1 MGSPRFDNF
10 VFMSHFSETIG
21 KLKHAAIHILLA
33 VVFLMLL
40 YIILQIF
47 AIASFSVPS
56 DSMSPTIKPGDRIF
70 VPKITTG
77 ARIFDIRKA
86 VGGESVEINRL
97 PGWETFKRGDILVFN
112 FPHTDSWN
120 RIALNWQ
127 RYYVKRGI
135 GIPGD
140 TVEIRDFRYHV
151 NSRLM
156 PGDYAPAEVF
166 RQLYPDDSTA
176 RAVNLRGYMV
186 DVSDTIDRWTIRDFG
201 PLVVPKKG
209 LTMTISGKNAH
220 RYRQIIEWET
230 GDVVTVTDNSL
241 QIGDS
246 VIEEYTFKEN
256 YYFMG
261 GDNNV
266 SSMDSRY
273 WGLVPE
279 KFIVGK
285 ATFIWWSEN
294 RNGIQWDRILKRI
307 K

>member
-1 MGSPRFDNF
+1 
-10 VFMSHFSETIG
+10 MSHFSETIV
-21 KLKHAAIHILLA
+21 KLKHAAINILLA
-33 VVFLMLL
+33 VVSLMLL

-56 DSMSPTIKPGDRIF
+56 DSMSPTIQPGDRIF

-86 VGGESVEINRL
+86 AGGESVEISRL
-97 PGWETFKRGDILVFN
+97 PGWDTFKRGDILVFN
-112 FPHTDSWN
+112 FPHTESWN

-127 RYYVKRGI
+127 RYYVKRSI

-140 TVEIRDFRYHV
+140 TVEIRDFRYYV
-151 NSRLM
+151 NSQLM
-156 PGDYAPAEVF
+156 TGDYATEEAF
-166 RQLYPDDSTA
+166 RKLYPDDSTA

-186 DVSDTIDRWTIRDFG
+186 DVSDTVDRWTIRDFG
-201 PLVVPKKG
+201 PLVVPEKD
-209 LTMTISGKNAH
+209 LTMTISGKNTH

-285 ATFIWWSEN
+285 ATLIWWSEN
-294 RNGIQWDRILKRI
+294 RNKIQWDRILKRI